1 MEISGSHV
9 WTPQCQRGQLFSA
22 GIQNSLRAAFTL
34 ILRVSLQD
42 QIFFFS
48 YRRQNPWQ
56 PIACFA
62 GGNTEGTSKHHQGDK
77 TRRHSRCRYCNIFV
91 MNGEFT
97 PFSCP
102 VVCLHCRNLGWIYS
116 HGCWQYQI
124 IAFSH
129 SLPLC
134 PFGGQSSNHNESCT
148 MFIIIKNKA
157 FGKGRTHFASSA
169 RRPRAPH
176 GDPGRESI
184 SSYSASERM
193 ASFHK
198 M

>member
-1 MEISGSHV
+1 MNGTKTDVLPPASAISCSVGRPVVLIDAPPPKRKLLRWIIISPNGTVKIKSLTWKSAAPTSERRSVRGVSCSALASKTVCALHLHSSSAISH
-9 WTPQCQRGQLFSA
+9 
-22 GIQNSLRAAFTL
+22 
-34 ILRVSLQD
+34 LQD

-56 PIACFA
+56 PIACFG

-116 HGCWQYQI
+116 HGCWQYLI
-124 IAFSH
+124 ITFSH
-129 SLPLC
+129 SLPLLS
-134 PFGGQSSNHNESCT
+134 FW
-148 MFIIIKNKA
+148 
-157 FGKGRTHFASSA
+157 
-169 RRPRAPH
+169 RA
-176 GDPGRESI
+176 
-184 SSYSASERM
+184 
-193 ASFHK
+193 K
-198 M
+198 